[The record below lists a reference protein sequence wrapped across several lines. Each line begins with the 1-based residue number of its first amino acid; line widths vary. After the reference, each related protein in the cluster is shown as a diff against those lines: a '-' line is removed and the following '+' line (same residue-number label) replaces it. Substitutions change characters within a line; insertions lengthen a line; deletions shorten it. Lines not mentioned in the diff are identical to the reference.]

1 MNTRPVSSPPDPQP
15 KPPTAGGAGIDT
27 SPCPTP
33 WWLPGGHVQTI
44 HGSAVVRHHR
54 ISFIRDRVDT
64 PDGDFVDLDW
74 AGPGLFADRRIDGS
88 QAQRD
93 PVLRDTSASRW
104 MQEDDWQQLQQA
116 PETPA
121 LIIFHGLEGSSR
133 SHYAQSI
140 AQYFRARGWITV
152 IAHFRGCSGFPNRMA
167 RAYFSGDSV
176 DIGYLF
182 DTVRSC
188 VPQARWYAA
197 GISLGGNAMLKYLG
211 EREKDASWLHA
222 AAAVSVPLDLVA
234 CGRALSE
241 TRLGR
246 HLYCRHFLRTMRPK
260 VLDKARRFPGT
271 IDALRLGQARS
282 LREFDDLYT
291 APMHGYRNALD
302 YWTRAS
308 SKPRL
313 KTIAVPTLVLNARN
327 DPFVPAP
334 SLPGSHDCSDMVLL
348 HQPAQGGHAAF
359 VTGPFPG
366 NLNWLPARIA
376 RFFESGS

>member
-1 MNTRPVSSPPDPQP
+1 MQTLY
-15 KPPTAGGAGIDT
+15 GA
-27 SPCPTP
+27 
-33 WWLPGGHVQTI
+33 L
-44 HGSAVVRHHR
+44 AVRHHH

-64 PDGDFVDLDW
+64 PDGDFLDFDW
-74 AGPGLFADRRIDGS
+74 AGPGLFADRRLDGS
-88 QAQRD
+88 PVRSD
-93 PVLRDTSASRW
+93 PRLQKSAARRW
-104 MQEDDWQQLQQA
+104 IHDDDWVQLHA
-116 PETPA
+116 TPDTPA
-121 LIIFHGLEGSSR
+121 LVIFHGLEGSSR

-152 IAHFRGCSGFPNRMA
+152 MAHFRGCSGFPNRMA
-167 RAYFSGDSV
+167 RAYFSGDSA
-176 DIGYLF
+176 DISFIL
-182 DTVRSC
+182 DTVRQR
-188 VPQARWYAA
+188 VPQARWHAA

-211 EREKDASWLHA
+211 EREHEAGWLRA

-241 TRLGR
+241 TRSGR

-271 IDALRLGQARS
+271 IDVLRLGQVRT

-313 KTIAVPTLVLNARN
+313 KTVAVPTLVLNARN
-327 DPFVPAP
+327 DPFVPET
-334 SLPGSHDCSDMVLL
+334 SLPGSHDCSDHITL
-348 HQPAQGGHAAF
+348 HQPAEGGHAAF

-366 NLNWLPARIA
+366 NLNWLPTRLARY
-376 RFFESGS
+376 FESGE

>member
-1 MNTRPVSSPPDPQP
+1 MSAR
-15 KPPTAGGAGIDT
+15 IDT
-27 SPCPTP
+27 TPCPAP
-33 WWLPGGHVQTI
+33 WWLPGGHAQTLY
-44 HGSAVVRHHR
+44 GSLAVRHHR
-54 ISFIRDRVDT
+54 IAFIRERVDT
-64 PDGDFVDLDW
+64 PDGDFLDFDW
-74 AGPGLFADRRIDGS
+74 AAPGLSADRLPDGRPV
-88 QAQRD
+88 QTD
-93 PVLRDTSASRW
+93 P
-104 MQEDDWQQLQQA
+104 QLQRTAARRFMQSDDLTTLQNA
-116 PETPA
+116 ADAPA
-121 LIIFHGLEGSSR
+121 LVIFHGLEGSSR

-140 AQYFRARGWITV
+140 AQYFRARGWITA
-152 IAHFRGCSGFPNRMA
+152 IAHFRGCSGSPNRMA
-167 RAYFSGDSV
+167 RAYFSGDSA
-176 DIGYLF
+176 DIHFILE
-182 DTVRSC
+182 TVRQR
-188 VPQARWYAA
+188 VPGARWHAA

-211 EREKDASWLHA
+211 EQEENATWLQA

-241 TRLGR
+241 TRIGR

-271 IDALRLGQARS
+271 IDTLRLAQART

-313 KTIAVPTLVLNARN
+313 ATIAVPTLVLNARN

-334 SLPGSHDCSDMVLL
+334 SLPGTHDCSEAVLL
-348 HQPAQGGHAAF
+348 HQPAEGGHAAF

-366 NLNWLPARIA
+366 NLNWLPARLN
-376 RFFESGS
+376 RYFEHRS